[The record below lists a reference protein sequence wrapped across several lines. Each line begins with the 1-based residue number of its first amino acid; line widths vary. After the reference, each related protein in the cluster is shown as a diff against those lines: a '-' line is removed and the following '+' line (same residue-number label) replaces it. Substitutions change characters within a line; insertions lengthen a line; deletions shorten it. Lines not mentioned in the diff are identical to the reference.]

1 MRTIL
6 KIFMM
11 LFCVFSYAQTTVTG
25 SITDRNSQPLSGA
38 TVVIVGTSTG
48 VVADFDG
55 NYSITSDMDTPF
67 TIEASSVGFKA
78 MSAEVNSSSTVDFV
92 LEDNTALDE
101 VVVSASRTPQ
111 RIFESP
117 VTIERF
123 GIKDIKTNASA
134 DFYDGLENLKGVD
147 INVNSLTFKAINT
160 RGFATFANT
169 RFVQLVDGMDNSAP
183 ALNFPLG
190 NLLGMTETDV
200 LSVEI
205 IPGASSALYGAN
217 AFNGILLMESKNPF
231 DHQGISGQYKHG
243 ITSQDAAGD
252 NEFRDLQV
260 RWGHKFSDK
269 VAMKVNFA
277 FLLGTD
283 WIADSEVDKL
293 GRVDENGVG
302 LTRAAYNH
310 DGINIYGDE
319 VATNI
324 KNVAQLMEVGGLL
337 PAGASALVPSVVVS
351 RTGYREVDLTDHVA
365 RSKKADWG
373 LYWRPDGTDDLEI
386 QYVGKYGT
394 GETVYQGTNR
404 YAIENFLMTQHKLE
418 VKSPNFFVRT
428 YLNSDNAGDSYDMN
442 FTAININRS
451 WKSDN
456 QWFGEYVG
464 GIVGGTLAGLTM
476 DAAHALGR
484 ATADT
489 GRLIPGTQAYMD
501 AKEAVITNPDLT
513 TGAKFQDESKV
524 YHSDWNY
531 NFGHMWDWAE
541 VQVGGSYRNYELNS
555 SGTIYTD
562 YDGPINYGDVGV
574 YTQVVKDM
582 LDDKLRLTAAARY
595 DKAEFSDGA
604 ITPRVALAYTAGE
617 YDNHNFRVS
626 YQTGY
631 RNPTTQD
638 LFIGLDVG
646 IARLVG
652 SSPDNPARFV
662 RDYSVSAAGQQLGIP
677 ATVTLTG
684 ESAFNNSF
692 SASSVQAMAATGN
705 PALLQASG
713 VEYVEAERLQ
723 SIEFGYRAKL
733 SRTFIIDANI
743 YRNAYEN
750 FISTEAVI
758 SPYYG
763 QVGDN
768 SLSILAIANGDF
780 ETYSAYTNA
789 DAEVESWGATFGMST
804 KIFKNYDLSANYT
817 KSVLEFDEELYPD
830 FSTYWNTPEHK
841 VKVQFGNTSLFE
853 NVGFNVAWRW
863 FSDFYW
869 ESTFGNGDVPATH
882 VIDAQINFTL
892 PKLKSTIKIG
902 GANIGSQEYYTA
914 FGSGFIGQQYYIS
927 WTANNL

>member
-25 SITDRNSQPLSGA
+25 SVTDRNSQPLSGA

-48 VVADFDG
+48 VIADFDG

-67 TIEASSVGFKA
+67 SLEASSVGFKA
-78 MSAEVNSSSTVDFV
+78 MSAEVSSSSTVNFV
-92 LEDNTALDE
+92 LEDDSALDE

-123 GIKDIKTNASA
+123 GIKDIKNTASA

-160 RGFATFANT
+160 RGFSTFANT

-200 LSVEI
+200 LSVEL

-217 AFNGILLMESKNPF
+217 AFNGILLMESKSPF

-277 FLLGTD
+277 YLRGTD

-302 LTRAAYNH
+302 LTRAAHHH

-324 KNVAQLMEVGGLL
+324 NGVAQIMEGMGLL
-337 PAGASALVPSVVVS
+337 PAGGSALVPSTVVT

-373 LYWRPDGTDDLEI
+373 LYWRPNADDLEVSYI
-386 QYVGKYGT
+386 GKIGT

-404 YAIENFLMTQHKLE
+404 YGIENFTMSQHKLE
-418 VKSPNFFVRT
+418 VKNDNFTVRGYMT
-428 YLNSDNAGDSYDMN
+428 SDSAGDSYDMN
-442 FTAININRS
+442 FTAININRM
-451 WKSDN
+451 WKPDLN
-456 QWFGEYVG
+456 WFAEYVG
-464 GIVGGTLAGLTM
+464 GIVNGTLGGLTI
-476 DAAHALGR
+476 DQAHALGR
-484 ATADT
+484 NTADT
-489 GRLIPGTQAYMD
+489 GRLMPGTQAYAD
-501 AKEAVITNPDLT
+501 AFESVITNPDLT

-524 YHSDWNY
+524 YHTDFNY
-531 NFGHMWDWAE
+531 NFGHMWDWME

-555 SGTIYTD
+555 SGTIFTD
-562 YDGPINYGDVGV
+562 YDGPINYGDMGL
-574 YTQVVKDM
+574 YTQMVKDM
-582 LDDKLRLTAAARY
+582 ADDRLRVTIAARY

-604 ITPRVALAYTAGE
+604 ITPRVALAYTAGKNK
-617 YDNHNFRVS
+617 NHNIRVS

-646 IARLVG
+646 IARLIG
-652 SSPDNPARFV
+652 SSPDNPSRYV
-662 RDYSVSAAGQQLGIP
+662 RDYAVSAAGQALGVP
-677 ATVTLTG
+677 ASVTLTG

-692 SASSVQAMAATGN
+692 SAASVQAMAATGN
-705 PALLQASG
+705 PGLLQDSG
-713 VEYVEAERLQ
+713 VEYVKPEQMQ
-723 SIEFGYRAKL
+723 SVEIGWRAKL
-733 SRTFIIDANI
+733 SPTFTVDANV
-743 YRNAYEN
+743 YKNAYQD

-763 QVGDN
+763 VVGDN
-768 SLSILAIANGDF
+768 SLSVLAIANGDF
-780 ETYSAYTNA
+780 ETYSAYTNT
-789 DAEVESWGATFGMST
+789 DAEIESWGATIGVRT
-804 KIFKNYDLSANYT
+804 KIFNDYDLSANYT
-817 KSVLEFDEELYPD
+817 KSVLQFDEEAYPD
-830 FSTYWNTPEHK
+830 FSTNWNTPEDK
-841 VKVQFGNTSLFE
+841 WKVQFGNTNLFD

-869 ESTFGNGDVPATH
+869 EATFGNGDVPSTH

-892 PKLKSTIKIG
+892 PKWNSTIKIG
-902 GANIGSQEYYTA
+902 GANIGGDEYFTA
-914 FGSGFIGQQYYIS
+914 FGSGFIGTQYYIS
-927 WTANNL
+927 WTANN

>member
-277 FLLGTD
+277 YLLGTD

-733 SRTFIIDANI
+733 SPTFIIDANL

-768 SLSILAIANGDF
+768 SLSVLAIANGDF

>member
-1 MRTIL
+1 
-6 KIFMM
+6 MM

-277 FLLGTD
+277 YLRGTD

-324 KNVAQLMEVGGLL
+324 KNVAQLMETGGLL

-428 YLNSDNAGDSYDMN
+428 YMNSDNAGDSYDMN

-582 LDDKLRLTAAARY
+582 LDDKLRFTAAARY
-595 DKAEFSDGA
+595 DKAEFSDGS

-733 SRTFIIDANI
+733 SPTFIIDANL

-768 SLSILAIANGDF
+768 SLSVLAIANGDF

>member
-428 YLNSDNAGDSYDMN
+428 YVNSDNAGDSYDMN

-733 SRTFIIDANI
+733 SPTFIIDANL

>member
-733 SRTFIIDANI
+733 SPTFIIDANL

-768 SLSILAIANGDF
+768 SLSVLAIANGDF

>member
-25 SITDRNSQPLSGA
+25 SVTDRNSQPLSGA

-67 TIEASSVGFKA
+67 SLEASSVGFKA
-78 MSAEVNSSSTVDFV
+78 MSAEVSSSSTVNFV
-92 LEDNTALDE
+92 LEDDSALDE

-117 VTIERF
+117 VTVERF
-123 GIKDIKTNASA
+123 GIKDIKTTASA

-160 RGFATFANT
+160 RGFSTFANT

-200 LSVEI
+200 LSVEL

-217 AFNGILLMESKNPF
+217 AFNGILLMESKSPF

-277 FLLGTD
+277 YLRGTD

-302 LTRAAYNH
+302 LTRAAHHH

-324 KNVAQLMEVGGLL
+324 NGVAQIMEGMGLL
-337 PAGASALVPSVVVS
+337 PAGGSALVPSTVVT

-373 LYWRPDGTDDLEI
+373 LYWRPNADDLEVSYI
-386 QYVGKYGT
+386 GKIGT

-404 YAIENFLMTQHKLE
+404 YGIENFTMSQHKLE
-418 VKSPNFFVRT
+418 VKNDNFTVRGYMT
-428 YLNSDNAGDSYDMN
+428 ADKAGDSYDMN
-442 FTAININRS
+442 FTAININRM
-451 WKSDN
+451 WKPDLN
-456 QWFGEYVG
+456 WFAEYVG
-464 GIVGGTLAGLTM
+464 GIVNGTLGGLTI
-476 DAAHALGR
+476 DQAHALGR
-484 ATADT
+484 NTADT
-489 GRLIPGTQAYMD
+489 GRLMPGTQAYAD
-501 AKEAVITNPDLT
+501 AFESVITNPDLT

-524 YHSDWNY
+524 YHTDFNY
-531 NFGHMWDWAE
+531 NFGHMWDWME

-555 SGTIYTD
+555 SGTIFTD
-562 YDGPINYGDVGV
+562 YDGPINYGDMGL
-574 YTQVVKDM
+574 YTQMVKDM
-582 LDDKLRLTAAARY
+582 ADDRLRVTIAARY

-604 ITPRVALAYTAGE
+604 ITPRVALAYTAGKNK
-617 YDNHNFRVS
+617 NHNIRVS

-646 IARLVG
+646 IARLIG
-652 SSPDNPARFV
+652 SSPDNPSRYV
-662 RDYSVSAAGQQLGIP
+662 RDYAVSAAGQALGVP
-677 ATVTLTG
+677 ASVTLTG

-692 SASSVQAMAATGN
+692 SAASVQAMAATGN
-705 PALLQASG
+705 PGLLQDSG
-713 VEYVEAERLQ
+713 VEYVKPEQMQ
-723 SIEFGYRAKL
+723 SVEIGWRAKL
-733 SRTFIIDANI
+733 SPTFTVDANV
-743 YRNAYEN
+743 YKNAYQD

-763 QVGDN
+763 VVGDN
-768 SLSILAIANGDF
+768 SLSVLAIANGDF
-780 ETYSAYTNA
+780 ETYSAYTNT
-789 DAEVESWGATFGMST
+789 DAEIESWGATIGVRT
-804 KIFKNYDLSANYT
+804 KIFNDYDLSANYT
-817 KSVLEFDEELYPD
+817 KSVLQFDEEAYPD
-830 FSTYWNTPEHK
+830 FSTNWNTPEDK
-841 VKVQFGNTSLFE
+841 WKVQFGNTNLFD

-869 ESTFGNGDVPATH
+869 EATFGNGDVPSTH

-892 PKLKSTIKIG
+892 PKWNSTIKIG
-902 GANIGSQEYYTA
+902 GANIGGDEYFTA
-914 FGSGFIGQQYYIS
+914 FGSGFIGTQYYIS
-927 WTANNL
+927 WTANN

>member
-277 FLLGTD
+277 YLLGTD

-324 KNVAQLMEVGGLL
+324 KNVAQLMETGGLL

-733 SRTFIIDANI
+733 SPTFIIDANL

-768 SLSILAIANGDF
+768 SLSVLAIANGDF

>member
-25 SITDRNSQPLSGA
+25 SITDSNSQPLSGA

-67 TIEASSVGFKA
+67 SIQASSVGFKA
-78 MSAEVNSSSTVDFV
+78 MSAEVSSSSTVDFV

-117 VTIERF
+117 VTVERF

-205 IPGASSALYGAN
+205 LPGASSALYGAN

-231 DHQGISGQYKHG
+231 DFQGISGQYKHG
-243 ITSQDAAGD
+243 ITSQEMAGD

-277 FLLGTD
+277 YLRGTD
-283 WIADSEVDKL
+283 WIADSEADKL

-302 LTRAAYNH
+302 LTRAAHNH

-319 VATNI
+319 VATDI
-324 KNVAQLMEVGGLL
+324 KGVAQAMEAGGLL
-337 PAGASALVPSVVVS
+337 PAGASALVPSTVVS
-351 RTGYREVDLTDHVA
+351 RTGYREIHLTDHVA

-373 LYWRPDGTDDLEI
+373 LYWRPDGTDALEI

-404 YAIENFLMTQHKLE
+404 YAIENFIMTQHKLE

-428 YLNSDNAGDSYDMN
+428 YVNEDNAGDSYDMN

-464 GIVGGTLAGLTM
+464 GIVGGTLAGLTL

-489 GRLIPGTQAYMD
+489 GRLIPGTQAYADTM
-501 AKEAVITNPDLT
+501 EAVITNPDLS

-524 YHSDWNY
+524 YHTDWNY

-541 VQVGGSYRNYELNS
+541 VQLGGSYRNYELNS

-574 YTQVVKDM
+574 YTQITKDM
-582 LDDKLRLTAAARY
+582 LDERLRLTAAARY

-604 ITPRVALAYTAGE
+604 ITPRVSLAYTAGD
-617 YDNHNFRVS
+617 YKNHNFRVS

-646 IARLVG
+646 RARLIG
-652 SSPDNPARFV
+652 SSPDNPARYV
-662 RDYSVSAAGQQLGIP
+662 RDYSVSANGQALGMP
-677 ATVTLTG
+677 AMVTLTG

-692 SASSVQAMAATGN
+692 SASSVLAMAATGN
-705 PALLQASG
+705 PGLLEASG

-723 SIEFGYRAKL
+723 SVEFGYRGKL
-733 SRTFIIDANI
+733 SSTFIIDANI

-768 SLSILAIANGDF
+768 GLSILAIANGDF

-789 DAEVESWGATFGMST
+789 DAEVESWGATIGMST

-841 VKVQFGNTSLFE
+841 VKVQFGNTNIFD

-882 VIDAQINFTL
+882 VIDAQINFAI

-902 GANIGSQEYYTA
+902 GANLGSQEYFTA

>member
-1 MRTIL
+1 
-6 KIFMM
+6 MM

-733 SRTFIIDANI
+733 SPTFIIDANL

-768 SLSILAIANGDF
+768 SLSVLAIANGDF

>member
-277 FLLGTD
+277 YLLGTD

-324 KNVAQLMEVGGLL
+324 KNVAQLMETGGLL

-428 YLNSDNAGDSYDMN
+428 YMNSDNAGDSYDMN

-733 SRTFIIDANI
+733 SPTFIIDANL

-768 SLSILAIANGDF
+768 SLSVLAIANGDF

>member
-25 SITDRNSQPLSGA
+25 SVTDSNSQPLSGA

-67 TIEASSVGFKA
+67 TLQASSVGFTA
-78 MSAEVNSSSTVDFV
+78 MSAEVSSSSTVNFV

-123 GIKDIKTNASA
+123 GIKDIATNASA

-200 LSVEI
+200 LSVEL
-205 IPGASSALYGAN
+205 IPGSSSALYGAN
-217 AFNGILLMESKNPF
+217 AFNGILLMESKSPF

-252 NEFRDLQV
+252 NEFRDVQI

-269 VAMKVNFA
+269 LAMKVNFA
-277 FLLGTD
+277 YLRGTD

-302 LTRAAYNH
+302 LTRAAHNH

-324 KNVAQLMEVGGLL
+324 NGVAQAMEGLGLL
-337 PAGASALVPSVVVS
+337 PAGASALVPNTVVS

-373 LYWRPDGTDDLEI
+373 LYWRPNADDFEVS
-386 QYVGKYGT
+386 YVGKIGT

-404 YAIENFLMTQHKLE
+404 YGIENFLMTQHKLE
-418 VKSPNFFVRT
+418 VKDDNFNFKGYMT
-428 YLNSDNAGDSYDMN
+428 SDWAGDSYDMN

-451 WKSDN
+451 WKGDT

-464 GIVGGTLAGLTM
+464 AIVLGQLGGLTI
-476 DAAHALGR
+476 DQAHALGR
-484 ATADT
+484 NTADT
-489 GRLIPGTQAYMD
+489 GRLMPGTQGYLD
-501 AKEAVITNPDLT
+501 AFETVVNNPDLT

-524 YHSDWNY
+524 YHADFNY

-541 VQVGGSYRNYELNS
+541 VQVGGSYREYSLNS
-555 SGTIYTD
+555 SGKIFTD
-562 YDGPINYGDVGV
+562 YDGPINYGDLGI
-574 YTQVVKDM
+574 YTQWVKNM
-582 LDDKLRLTAAARY
+582 ADDRFTVTAAARY

-604 ITPRVALAYTAGE
+604 ITPRVALAYTAGK
-617 YDNHNFRVS
+617 DRNHNIRLS

-646 IARLVG
+646 IARLIG
-652 SSPDNPARFV
+652 SSPDNPARYV
-662 RDYSVSAAGQQLGIP
+662 RDYPVSVAGQALGAP
-677 ATVTLTG
+677 AVVTLTG
-684 ESAFNNSF
+684 EAAFNNSF

-705 PALLQASG
+705 PGLLEASG
-713 VEYVEAERLQ
+713 VEHVKPEQMQ
-723 SIEFGYRAKL
+723 SIEFGWRAKL
-733 SRTFIIDANI
+733 SNAFTIDANI
-743 YRNAYEN
+743 YRNAYQD

-768 SLSILAIANGDF
+768 GLSILAIANGDF
-780 ETYSAYTNA
+780 ETYSAYTNT
-789 DAEVESWGATFGMST
+789 DAEIESWGATVGVRT
-804 KIFKNYDLSANYT
+804 KIFNDYDLSANYT
-817 KSVLEFDEELYPD
+817 KSVLEFDQEAYPD
-830 FSTYWNTPEHK
+830 FATNWNTPEDK
-841 VKVQFGNTSLFE
+841 WKVQFGNTNLFD

-869 ESTFGNGDVPATH
+869 EATFGNGDVPSTH

-892 PKLKSTIKIG
+892 PKWNSVIKIG
-902 GANIGSQEYYTA
+902 GANIGGDEYFTA
-914 FGSGFIGQQYYIS
+914 FGSGFIGTQYYIS
-927 WTANNL
+927 WTANN

>member
-1 MRTIL
+1 
-6 KIFMM
+6 MM

-277 FLLGTD
+277 YLLGTD

-428 YLNSDNAGDSYDMN
+428 YMNSDNAGDSYDMN

-733 SRTFIIDANI
+733 SPTFIIDANL

-768 SLSILAIANGDF
+768 SLSVLAIANGDF

>member
-1 MRTIL
+1 
-6 KIFMM
+6 MM

-25 SITDRNSQPLSGA
+25 SVTDSNSQPLSGA

-67 TIEASSVGFKA
+67 TLQASSVGFTA
-78 MSAEVNSSSTVDFV
+78 MSAEVSSSSTVNFV

-123 GIKDIKTNASA
+123 GIKDIATNASA

-200 LSVEI
+200 LSVEL
-205 IPGASSALYGAN
+205 IPGSSSALYGAN
-217 AFNGILLMESKNPF
+217 AFNGILLMESKSPF

-252 NEFRDLQV
+252 NEFRDVQI

-269 VAMKVNFA
+269 LAMKVNFA
-277 FLLGTD
+277 YLRGTD

-302 LTRAAYNH
+302 LTRAAHNH

-324 KNVAQLMEVGGLL
+324 NGVAQAMEGLGLL
-337 PAGASALVPSVVVS
+337 PAGASALVPNTVVS

-373 LYWRPDGTDDLEI
+373 LYWRPNADDFEVS
-386 QYVGKYGT
+386 YVGKIGT

-404 YAIENFLMTQHKLE
+404 YGIENFLMTQHKLE
-418 VKSPNFFVRT
+418 VKDDNFNFKGYMT
-428 YLNSDNAGDSYDMN
+428 SDWAGDSYDMN

-451 WKSDN
+451 WKGDT

-464 GIVGGTLAGLTM
+464 AIVLGQLGGLTI
-476 DAAHALGR
+476 DQAHALGR
-484 ATADT
+484 NTADT
-489 GRLIPGTQAYMD
+489 GRLMPGTQGYLD
-501 AKEAVITNPDLT
+501 AFETVVNNPDLT

-524 YHSDWNY
+524 YHADFNY

-541 VQVGGSYRNYELNS
+541 VQVGGSYREYSLNS
-555 SGTIYTD
+555 SGTIFTD
-562 YDGPINYGDVGV
+562 YDGPINYGDFGV
-574 YTQVVKDM
+574 YTQWVKNM
-582 LDDKLRLTAAARY
+582 ADDRFTVTAAARY

-604 ITPRVALAYTAGE
+604 ITPRVALAYTAGK
-617 YDNHNFRVS
+617 DRNHNIRLS

-646 IARLVG
+646 IARLIG
-652 SSPDNPARFV
+652 SSPDNPARYV
-662 RDYSVSAAGQQLGIP
+662 RDYPVSVAGQALGAP
-677 ATVTLTG
+677 AVVTLTG
-684 ESAFNNSF
+684 EAAFNNSF

-705 PALLQASG
+705 PGLLEASG
-713 VEYVEAERLQ
+713 VEHVKPEQMQ
-723 SIEFGYRAKL
+723 SIEFGWRAKL
-733 SRTFIIDANI
+733 SNAFTIDANI
-743 YRNAYEN
+743 YRNAYQD

-768 SLSILAIANGDF
+768 GLSILAIANGDF
-780 ETYSAYTNA
+780 ETYSAYTNT
-789 DAEVESWGATFGMST
+789 DAEIESWGATVGVRT
-804 KIFKNYDLSANYT
+804 KIFNGYDLSANYT
-817 KSVLEFDEELYPD
+817 KSVLEFDQEAYPD
-830 FSTYWNTPEHK
+830 FSTNWNTPEDK
-841 VKVQFGNTSLFE
+841 WKVQFGNTNLFD

-869 ESTFGNGDVPATH
+869 EATFGNGDVPSTH
-882 VIDAQINFTL
+882 VIDAQINFTI
-892 PKLKSTIKIG
+892 PKWNSVIKIG
-902 GANIGSQEYYTA
+902 GANIGGDEYFTA
-914 FGSGFIGQQYYIS
+914 FGSGFIGTQYYIS
-927 WTANNL
+927 WTANN

>member
-1 MRTIL
+1 
-6 KIFMM
+6 MM

-733 SRTFIIDANI
+733 SPTFIIDANL

>member
-1 MRTIL
+1 
-6 KIFMM
+6 MM

-692 SASSVQAMAATGN
+692 SASSVQAMSATGN

-733 SRTFIIDANI
+733 SPTFIIDANL

-768 SLSILAIANGDF
+768 SLSVLAIANGDF

>member
-200 LSVEI
+200 FSVEI

-428 YLNSDNAGDSYDMN
+428 YMNSDNAGDSYDMN

-733 SRTFIIDANI
+733 SPTFIIDANL

-768 SLSILAIANGDF
+768 SLSVLAIANGDF

>member
-25 SITDRNSQPLSGA
+25 SVTDRNSQPLSGA

-48 VVADFDG
+48 VIADFDG

-67 TIEASSVGFKA
+67 SLEASSVGFKA
-78 MSAEVNSSSTVDFV
+78 MSAEVSSSSTVNFV
-92 LEDNTALDE
+92 LEDDSALDE

-123 GIKDIKTNASA
+123 GIKDIKNTASA

-160 RGFATFANT
+160 RGFSTFANT

-200 LSVEI
+200 LSVEL

-217 AFNGILLMESKNPF
+217 AFNGILLMESKSPF

-277 FLLGTD
+277 YLRGTD

-302 LTRAAYNH
+302 LTRAAHHH

-324 KNVAQLMEVGGLL
+324 NGVAQIMEGMGLL
-337 PAGASALVPSVVVS
+337 PAGGSALVPSTVVT

-373 LYWRPDGTDDLEI
+373 LYWRPNADDLEVSYI
-386 QYVGKYGT
+386 GKIGT

-404 YAIENFLMTQHKLE
+404 YGIENFTMSQHKLE
-418 VKSPNFFVRT
+418 VKNDNFTVRGYMT
-428 YLNSDNAGDSYDMN
+428 ADKAGDSYDMN
-442 FTAININRS
+442 FTAININRM
-451 WKSDN
+451 WKPDLN
-456 QWFGEYVG
+456 WFAEYVG
-464 GIVGGTLAGLTM
+464 GIVNGTLGGLTI
-476 DAAHALGR
+476 DQAHALGR
-484 ATADT
+484 NTADT
-489 GRLIPGTQAYMD
+489 GRLMPGTQAYAD
-501 AKEAVITNPDLT
+501 AFESVITNPDLT

-524 YHSDWNY
+524 YHTDFNY
-531 NFGHMWDWAE
+531 NFGHMWDWME

-555 SGTIYTD
+555 SGTIFTD
-562 YDGPINYGDVGV
+562 YDGPINYGDMGL
-574 YTQVVKDM
+574 YTQMVKDM
-582 LDDKLRLTAAARY
+582 ADDRLRVTIAARY

-604 ITPRVALAYTAGE
+604 ITPRVALAYTAGKNK
-617 YDNHNFRVS
+617 NHNIRVS

-646 IARLVG
+646 IARLIG
-652 SSPDNPARFV
+652 SSPDNPSRYV
-662 RDYSVSAAGQQLGIP
+662 RDYAVSAAGQALGVP
-677 ATVTLTG
+677 ASVTLTG

-692 SASSVQAMAATGN
+692 SAASVQAMAATGN
-705 PALLQASG
+705 PGLLQDSG
-713 VEYVEAERLQ
+713 VEYVKPEQMQ
-723 SIEFGYRAKL
+723 SVEIGWRAKL
-733 SRTFIIDANI
+733 SPTFTVDANV
-743 YRNAYEN
+743 YKNAYQD

-763 QVGDN
+763 VVGDN
-768 SLSILAIANGDF
+768 SLSVLAIANGDF
-780 ETYSAYTNA
+780 ETYSAYTNT
-789 DAEVESWGATFGMST
+789 DAEIESWGATIGVRT
-804 KIFKNYDLSANYT
+804 KIFNDYDLSANYT
-817 KSVLEFDEELYPD
+817 KSVLQFDEEAYPD
-830 FSTYWNTPEHK
+830 FSTNWNTPEDK
-841 VKVQFGNTSLFE
+841 WKVQFGNTNLFD

-869 ESTFGNGDVPATH
+869 EATFGNGDVPSTH

-892 PKLKSTIKIG
+892 PKWNSTIKIG
-902 GANIGSQEYYTA
+902 GANIGGDEYFTA
-914 FGSGFIGQQYYIS
+914 FGSGFIGTQYYIS
-927 WTANNL
+927 WTANN

>member
-25 SITDRNSQPLSGA
+25 SITDKNSQPLSGA

-67 TIEASSVGFKA
+67 TLQASSVGFTA
-78 MSAEVNSSSTVDFV
+78 MSAEVSSSSTVNFV

-123 GIKDIKTNASA
+123 GIKDIATNASA

-200 LSVEI
+200 LSVEL
-205 IPGASSALYGAN
+205 IPGSSSALYGAN
-217 AFNGILLMESKNPF
+217 AFNGILLMESKSPF

-252 NEFRDLQV
+252 NEFRDVQI

-269 VAMKVNFA
+269 LAMKVNFA
-277 FLLGTD
+277 YLRGTD

-302 LTRAAYNH
+302 LTRAAHNH

-324 KNVAQLMEVGGLL
+324 NGVAQAMEGLGLL
-337 PAGASALVPSVVVS
+337 PAGASALVPNTVVS

-373 LYWRPDGTDDLEI
+373 LYWRPNADDFEVS
-386 QYVGKYGT
+386 YVGKIGT

-404 YAIENFLMTQHKLE
+404 YGIENFLMTQHKLE
-418 VKSPNFFVRT
+418 VKDDNFNFKGYMT
-428 YLNSDNAGDSYDMN
+428 SDWAGDSYDMN

-451 WKSDN
+451 WKGDT

-464 GIVGGTLAGLTM
+464 AIVLGQLGGLTI
-476 DAAHALGR
+476 DQAHALGR
-484 ATADT
+484 NTADT
-489 GRLIPGTQAYMD
+489 GRLMPGTQGYLD
-501 AKEAVITNPDLT
+501 AFETVVNNPDLT

-524 YHSDWNY
+524 YHADFNY

-541 VQVGGSYRNYELNS
+541 VQVGGSYREYSLNS
-555 SGTIYTD
+555 SGTIFTD
-562 YDGPINYGDVGV
+562 YDGPINYGDFGV
-574 YTQVVKDM
+574 YTQWVKNM
-582 LDDKLRLTAAARY
+582 ADDRFTVTAAARY

-604 ITPRVALAYTAGE
+604 ITPRVALAYTAGK
-617 YDNHNFRVS
+617 DRNHNIRLS

-646 IARLVG
+646 IARLIG
-652 SSPDNPARFV
+652 SSPDNPARYV
-662 RDYSVSAAGQQLGIP
+662 RDYPVSVAGQALGAP
-677 ATVTLTG
+677 AVVTLTG
-684 ESAFNNSF
+684 EAAFNNSF

-705 PALLQASG
+705 PGLLEASG
-713 VEYVEAERLQ
+713 VEYVKPEQMQ
-723 SIEFGYRAKL
+723 SIEFGWRAKL
-733 SRTFIIDANI
+733 SNTFTIDANI
-743 YRNAYEN
+743 YRNAYQD

-768 SLSILAIANGDF
+768 GLSILAIANGDF
-780 ETYSAYTNA
+780 ETYSAYTNT
-789 DAEVESWGATFGMST
+789 DAEIESWGATVGVRT
-804 KIFKNYDLSANYT
+804 KIFNGYDLSANYT
-817 KSVLEFDEELYPD
+817 KSVLEFDQEAYPD
-830 FSTYWNTPEHK
+830 FSTNWNTPEDK
-841 VKVQFGNTSLFE
+841 WKVQFGNTNLFD

-869 ESTFGNGDVPATH
+869 EATFGNGDVPSTH

-892 PKLKSTIKIG
+892 PKWNSVIKIG
-902 GANIGSQEYYTA
+902 GANIGGDEYFTA
-914 FGSGFIGQQYYIS
+914 FGSGFIGTQYYIS
-927 WTANNL
+927 WTANN

>member
-25 SITDRNSQPLSGA
+25 SVTDSNSQPLSGA

-67 TIEASSVGFKA
+67 TLQASSVGFTA
-78 MSAEVNSSSTVDFV
+78 MSAEVSSSSTVNFV

-123 GIKDIKTNASA
+123 GIKDIATNASA

-200 LSVEI
+200 LSVEL
-205 IPGASSALYGAN
+205 IPGSSSALYGAN
-217 AFNGILLMESKNPF
+217 AFNGILLMESKSPF

-252 NEFRDLQV
+252 NEFRDVQI

-269 VAMKVNFA
+269 LAMKVNFA
-277 FLLGTD
+277 YLRGTD

-302 LTRAAYNH
+302 LTRAAHNH

-324 KNVAQLMEVGGLL
+324 NGVAQAMEGLGLL
-337 PAGASALVPSVVVS
+337 PAGASALVPNTVVS

-373 LYWRPDGTDDLEI
+373 LYWRPNADDFEVS
-386 QYVGKYGT
+386 YVGKIGT

-404 YAIENFLMTQHKLE
+404 YGIENFLMTQHKLE
-418 VKSPNFFVRT
+418 VKDDNFNFKGYMT
-428 YLNSDNAGDSYDMN
+428 SDWAGDSYDMN

-451 WKSDN
+451 WKGDT

-464 GIVGGTLAGLTM
+464 AIVLGQLGGLTI
-476 DAAHALGR
+476 DQAHALGR
-484 ATADT
+484 NTADT
-489 GRLIPGTQAYMD
+489 GRLMPGTQGYLD
-501 AKEAVITNPDLT
+501 AFETVVNNPDLT

-524 YHSDWNY
+524 YHADFNY

-541 VQVGGSYRNYELNS
+541 VQVGGSYREYSLNS
-555 SGTIYTD
+555 SGTIFTD
-562 YDGPINYGDVGV
+562 YDGPINYGDFGV
-574 YTQVVKDM
+574 YTQWVKNM
-582 LDDKLRLTAAARY
+582 ADDRFTVTAAARY

-604 ITPRVALAYTAGE
+604 ITPRVALAYTAGK
-617 YDNHNFRVS
+617 DRNHNIRLS

-646 IARLVG
+646 IARLIG
-652 SSPDNPARFV
+652 SSPDNPARYV
-662 RDYSVSAAGQQLGIP
+662 RDYPVSVAGQALGAP
-677 ATVTLTG
+677 AVVTLTG
-684 ESAFNNSF
+684 EAAFNNSF

-705 PALLQASG
+705 PGLLEASG
-713 VEYVEAERLQ
+713 VEYVKPEQMQ
-723 SIEFGYRAKL
+723 SIEFGWRAKL
-733 SRTFIIDANI
+733 SNTFTIDANI
-743 YRNAYEN
+743 YRNAYQD

-768 SLSILAIANGDF
+768 GLSILAIANGDF
-780 ETYSAYTNA
+780 ETYSAYTNT
-789 DAEVESWGATFGMST
+789 DAEIESWGATVGVRT
-804 KIFKNYDLSANYT
+804 KIFNGYDLSANYT
-817 KSVLEFDEELYPD
+817 KSVLEFDQEAYPD
-830 FSTYWNTPEHK
+830 FATNWNTPEDK
-841 VKVQFGNTSLFE
+841 WKVQFGNTNLFD

-869 ESTFGNGDVPATH
+869 EATFGNGDVPSTH

-892 PKLKSTIKIG
+892 PKWNSVIKIG
-902 GANIGSQEYYTA
+902 GANIGGDEYFTA
-914 FGSGFIGQQYYIS
+914 FGSGFIGTQYYIS
-927 WTANNL
+927 WTANN

>member
-428 YLNSDNAGDSYDMN
+428 YMNSDNAGDSYDMN

-733 SRTFIIDANI
+733 SPTFIIDANL

-768 SLSILAIANGDF
+768 SLSVLAIANGDF

-789 DAEVESWGATFGMST
+789 DAEVESWGATFGMAT